1 MSTLNALTVAVE
13 VASRKRDEARR
24 LLQDAQGAQQAAQD
38 QLNQLQGYARETE
51 GRWGMRADAAV
62 QPEVMFHHYHFMG
75 RLDHAAGLQSG
86 VVDDHAQRVALAQ
99 QQLRDAEVRLASLR
113 KLLEKRQMEALQ
125 AQARRDQ
132 KMTDERAAL
141 RHRSSAHGH

>member
-1 MSTLNALTVAVE
+1 MTKPNALSVAVE
-13 VASRKRDEARR
+13 MATRQRDEARR
-24 LLQDAQGAQQAAQD
+24 VLQHAQGAQRAAQD
-38 QLNQLQGYARETE
+38 QLQVLQGYAQETE
-51 GRWGMRADAAV
+51 NRWGMRARATVA
-62 QPEVMFHHYHFMG
+62 PEVMFHHYHFMG

-141 RHRSSAHGH
+141 RHLSSAHGH